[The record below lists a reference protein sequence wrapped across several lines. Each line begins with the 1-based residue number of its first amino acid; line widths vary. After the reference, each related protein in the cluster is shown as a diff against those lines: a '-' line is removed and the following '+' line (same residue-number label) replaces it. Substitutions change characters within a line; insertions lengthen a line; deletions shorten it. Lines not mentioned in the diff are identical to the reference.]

1 MVHKLCVT
9 CGCVVALMCT
19 YTHMLPQQQ
28 TVDYSKHALSNDAS
42 VREDIARR
50 LLTVGAALER
60 EFGSAQDVEGC
71 FVGKDLYVVQTRPQP
86 L

>member
-1 MVHKLCVT
+1 MPPTPYHPPHT
-9 CGCVVALMCT
+9 T
-19 YTHMLPQQQ
+19 PQQ

-42 VREDIARR
+42 VREEIARR
-50 LLTVGAALER
+50 LLNVGGALER
-60 EFGSAQDVEGC
+60 EFGSPQDVEGC